1 MKKYLL
7 IALIGFAAA
16 CNSSKHTT
24 TSSSQ
29 NGSSYETAI
38 VIQETHETPG
48 VRAEYKWIADHYPGY
63 KTKMQALQNK
73 NKKSYDVL
81 TIETS
86 DGVEKVIYFD
96 ISNFFGKF

>member
-7 IALIGFAAA
+7 IALIGLVAA
-16 CNSSKHTT
+16 CNSSKHSIA
-24 TSSSQ
+24 SSNQ
-29 NGSSYETAI
+29 NGSSFETAI

-48 VRAEYKWIADHYPGY
+48 VRVEYKWIADHYPGY

-73 NKKSYDVL
+73 NGKSYDVL
-81 TIETS
+81 TIVTS
-86 DGVEKVIYFD
+86 DGAEKVIYFD